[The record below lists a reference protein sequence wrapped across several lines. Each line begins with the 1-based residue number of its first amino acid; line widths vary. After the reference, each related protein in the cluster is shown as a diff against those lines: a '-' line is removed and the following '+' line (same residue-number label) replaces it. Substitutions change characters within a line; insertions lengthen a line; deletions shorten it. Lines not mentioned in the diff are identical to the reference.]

1 METVGFLGVFFG
13 GGLFVWFFFL
23 HFSSEG
29 RTLVNDLDQ
38 MKGLFHYMA
47 FLGMVTMLLEYFS
60 EVLGYGFKS
69 HD

>member
-1 METVGFLGVFFG
+1 MFIETVGFL
-13 GGLFVWFFFL
+13 FVCLFL

-38 MKGLFHYMA
+38 MKGLFHYLA
-47 FLGMVTMLLEYFS
+47 LLGMVTMLLEYFS
-60 EVLGYGFKS
+60 EILEYGSKS